1 MGAGVLFWFL
11 LLVIALRGGA
21 WRVLLWVDDLLVG
34 VCCGIG
40 VVGFGVVLC
49 CLNCE
54 FWGLI
59 LGFSCFPGCLILLW
73 GWYNTDL

>member
-1 MGAGVLFWFL
+1 MGAGVLF
-11 LLVIALRGGA
+11 LVFAVSYCVAVGCLGA
-21 WRVLLWVDDLLVG
+21 CFCGVDDLLVG

-73 GWYNTDL
+73 G